1 MRRGCF
7 VLFFAVVSAAAP
19 ALADD
24 QEKAEKQVR
33 MMTAMSRDDTARSIV
48 SRTFADV
55 FKIERPQLVAERRS
69 LGLNYGSLFLMH
81 ELVATGSSTQ
91 EIAAQL
97 RLRKT
102 MFEIANTYHPDWK
115 RIVTDARKMN
125 SRIDENI
132 YKHFLRSG
140 RDKDKERDL
149 LDHYTPATDLVRAD
163 GDATPEE
170 IQRAQTEYVFRRDLV
185 GPKSDGMAEVS
196 DAVSKSYEQK
206 REAIVINHG
215 EVPLPGR

>member
-7 VLFFAVVSAAAP
+7 VLFFAAVAAVAP

-24 QEKAEKQVR
+24 QEKAEKQAR

-55 FKIERPQLVAERRS
+55 FKVERPQLVAERRS

-81 ELVATGSSTQ
+81 ELVASGSSTQ

-97 RLRKT
+97 RLHKT
-102 MFEIANTYHPDWK
+102 MFEIANTFHADWK
-115 RIVTDARKMN
+115 RIVSDAKKMN
-125 SRIDENI
+125 SRIDDNI
-132 YKHFLRSG
+132 YKHFLSSG
-140 RDKDKERDL
+140 KDKDKERDL
-149 LDHYTPATDLVRAD
+149 LDHYTPAVDLVRAD

-170 IQRAQTEYVFRRDLV
+170 IQRAQTEYVFRRDLS
-185 GPKSDGMAEVS
+185 GPKPGGAAERS
-196 DAVSKSYEQK
+196 DAVNTSYEQK

>member
-1 MRRGCF
+1 MRRGCV
-7 VLFFAVVSAAAP
+7 VLFFAVVAAAAP

-69 LGLNYGSLFLMH
+69 MGLNYGSLFLMH
-81 ELVATGSSTQ
+81 ELIASGSNLQ
-91 EIAAQL
+91 EIVAQL

-102 MFEIANTYHPDWK
+102 MFEIANTYHTDWK
-115 RIVTDARKMN
+115 RIVADAKKMN
-125 SRIDENI
+125 SRIDDNI
-132 YKHFLRSG
+132 YKHFLHSE
-140 RDKDKERDL
+140 KDKERDV
-149 LDHYTPATDLVRAD
+149 LDHYSAATDLVRSDA
-163 GDATPEE
+163 DATQEE
-170 IQRAQTEYVFRRDLV
+170 IQKAQTEYVFRRNLV
-185 GPKSDGMAEVS
+185 GPSSKGMAEVS